1 MDQLL
6 RCSKSAHSFPVRP
19 WAIFPYGAGMAS
31 GATIY
36 HLQIDLSDVDR
47 GVYEVL
53 DLRLARHPSETM
65 RFLLTRVIAYCLCYE
80 EGIAFSK
87 GLSTADEP
95 ALWVKDLQGNL
106 RVWIEVG
113 SPSPERLHKASKA
126 SPKVMVFTQH
136 DPEQLKKAAQGE
148 RIHKSEAIEIYAI
161 PSTLLDELDELTNR
175 NAKWVFV
182 HTSGEIY
189 VTVGDDSATGP
200 ITKHSL

>member
-1 MDQLL
+1 
-6 RCSKSAHSFPVRP
+6 
-19 WAIFPYGAGMAS
+19 MAS
-31 GATIY
+31 GATVY

-47 GVYEVL
+47 NVYESL

-95 ALWVKDLQGNL
+95 ALWIKDLQGNL

-126 SPKVMVFTQH
+126 SPKVVVFTQH
-136 DPEQLKKAAQGE
+136 DPAQLQKAAAGE
-148 RIHKSEAIEIYAI
+148 RIHKSEAIEIFAV
-161 PSTLLDELDELTNR
+161 PVALLDELDGITSR

-189 VTVGDDSATGP
+189 VTVGSDSVTGQ
-200 ITKHSL
+200 ITRHGL